1 MSEVGSASNDSP
13 PPHARLVAKM
23 DENERLSRRTFI
35 GGCAILP
42 ALWAPALAEDLIPAS
57 RAFTKAPPPI
67 TAADQVAS
75 VMEFEALARDV
86 LPPAHYGYLATGA
99 DDDRTVALNHAA
111 FSHYAIR
118 TYRFNDLSHF
128 DTSVKVFG
136 SPWKSPIYLSAVSAM
151 RAFHPDAEV
160 GVARAAQSRSTQ
172 LMISSGSSSSI
183 EEVIR
188 ARGAPVWQQI
198 YSTNDWAVTEGLV
211 RRAEKAGAGAIVL
224 TVDSRGGRNNETLR
238 RAMASD
244 NRQCTAC
251 HPGNNHDQTRK
262 SPLFAGLDVSHV
274 TGLATPDQSPAF
286 LDRVRAVVKGRFFVK
301 GVMTGEDAAT
311 AVDHGVDAIVVSNHG
326 GRNEETLEATIDC
339 LSEVVEAVRGR
350 VPVFIDGGVRRGTDV
365 FKALALGA
373 SGVGI
378 GRPHAWGLAAF
389 GQPGVEQV
397 IDILNREL
405 ATIMRQ
411 AGTPTIASI
420 KHQYVVAARGGG

>member
-1 MSEVGSASNDSP
+1 MREIR
-13 PPHARLVAKM
+13 RLT
-23 DENERLSRRTFI
+23 RRTFI
-35 GGCAILP
+35 GGCATLP
-42 ALWAPALAEDLIPAS
+42 AIWSPAYALDSVPPS
-57 RAFTKAPPPI
+57 RAFTKTPPP
-67 TAADQVAS
+67 AASADQVVN
-75 VMEFEALARDV
+75 VMEFEALARAA
-86 LPPAHYGYLATGA
+86 LPPAHFGYLATGV
-99 DDDRTVALNHAA
+99 DDDRTVMLNHDA
-111 FSHYAIR
+111 FSHYGIR
-118 TYRFNDLSHF
+118 AYRFNDLTHF
-128 DTSVKVFG
+128 DTSVTVLG
-136 SPWKSPIYLSAVSAM
+136 ASWKSPVYLSAVSAM
-151 RAFHPDAEV
+151 RAFHPDAEL
-160 GVARAAQSRSTQ
+160 GVARAAKSRSAQ
-172 LMISSGSSSSI
+172 LMISSGSSTSI
-183 EEVIR
+183 EEVIK

-198 YSTNDWAVTEGLV
+198 YPTNDWAVTEGLV
-211 RRAEKAGAGAIVL
+211 RRGERAGASAVVL

-238 RAMASD
+238 LAVASD

-251 HPGNNHDQTRK
+251 HPGNSHDQTRK

-274 TGLATPDQSPAF
+274 SGLAPPDQSPAF
-286 LDRVRAVVKGRFFVK
+286 LDRVRALVKGRFFVK
-301 GVMTGEDAAT
+301 GVVTGEDAAT
-311 AVDHGVDAIVVSNHG
+311 AVEHGVDAVIVSNHG

-339 LSEVVEAVRGR
+339 LPEVVSAVRGR

-420 KHQYVVAARGGG
+420 ARNYVVPAQR